1 MSNIIVTMS
10 KIVEILGSNIRN
22 LRKERKWTQEQLAE
36 KAEISVPY
44 MTQIELGKKQASLE
58 TVENIAK
65 ALGVPIDELFRS
77 GPTRSKHINTSL
89 KAFESNLIKSITTT
103 IHQQFSNLRF

>member
-1 MSNIIVTMS
+1 MS

-22 LRKERKWTQEQLAE
+22 LRKERNWTQEQLAE

-65 ALGVPIDELFRS
+65 ALSVSIDELFRS
-77 GPTRSKHINTSL
+77 TPSHSKNINASL
-89 KAFESNLIKSITTT
+89 KTFESSLIKSLTTT
-103 IHQQFSNLRF
+103 IHQQFSDLRI

>member
-1 MSNIIVTMS
+1 MS
-10 KIVEILGSNIRN
+10 KIAEILGNNIRN
-22 LRKERKWTQEQLAE
+22 LRKERQWTQEQLAE

-58 TVENIAK
+58 TVEKIAK
-65 ALGVPIDELFRS
+65 ALSVSIDELFRS
-77 GPTRSKHINTSL
+77 VPSHSKSINTSL
-89 KAFESNLIKSITTT
+89 KVFETNLIKSLTTI